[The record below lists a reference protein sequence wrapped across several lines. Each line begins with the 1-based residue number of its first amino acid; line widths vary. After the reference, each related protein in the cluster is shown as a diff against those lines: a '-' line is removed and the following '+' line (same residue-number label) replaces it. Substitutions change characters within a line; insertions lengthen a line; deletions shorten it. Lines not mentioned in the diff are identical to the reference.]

1 MITDFL
7 DPKESAVCQFEA
19 FRPDGASFILAAAD
33 VLRRL
38 FSTFARG
45 WPGVGL
51 LFMRLTAGATLILRQ
66 DAPPLHHIIA
76 GVVGIFL
83 FAGLWT
89 PVVGTLVALDE
100 FRQALAGNDLWIH
113 VLLGTL
119 GAAAALVGPGAWSLD
134 RRLFGWRRIDPPPRK
149 R

>member
-1 MITDFL
+1 
-7 DPKESAVCQFEA
+7 
-19 FRPDGASFILAAAD
+19 
-33 VLRRL
+33 
-38 FSTFARG
+38 
-45 WPGVGL
+45 
-51 LFMRLTAGATLILRQ
+51 MRLTAGATLILRQ

-76 GVVGIFL
+76 GVAGIFL